1 MIKPSS
7 RLNGPIMTESDDYN
21 INGIKTV
28 GVSPITTRSIAWKEI
43 RANSQSYSNIAA
55 KQTPAST
62 AKQVGTM
69 SIKQKQE
76 MFSKLMN
83 FDMSRQMQ
91 EIQSKIHKINHPR
104 KPKTARHV
112 TFLEDD

>member
-1 MIKPSS
+1 
-7 RLNGPIMTESDDYN
+7 
-21 INGIKTV
+21 
-28 GVSPITTRSIAWKEI
+28 
-43 RANSQSYSNIAA
+43 
-55 KQTPAST
+55 
-62 AKQVGTM
+62 M
-69 SIKQKQE
+69 SVKQKQE

-104 KPKTARHV
+104 KPKIARHV